1 MGTNKILLG
10 GIAGGVAFFLLG
22 WLIYGVLLMDYTTAN
37 YNQCAAR
44 PMEEMV
50 WWAMMLSNLA
60 FGFML
65 SVIFSWSNTTGMMA
79 GAKVAG
85 IIGLLVSFSM
95 DLSVYSMST
104 MFASLT
110 TVFVDII
117 AYTVMTVIVGAVVA
131 LAMGLGKKPV

>member
-1 MGTNKILLG
+1 METNKILRG

-37 YNQCAAR
+37 FNQCAAR

-65 SVIFSWSNTTGMMA
+65 SIIFSWSNTTGMMA

-85 IIGLLVSFSM
+85 IIGLFVSVSM
-95 DLSVYSMST
+95 DFSVYSMST
-104 MFASLT
+104 MFANLS
-110 TVFVDII
+110 TVFVDIL
-117 AYTVMTVIVGAVVA
+117 AYAIMSVISGAIIA
-131 LAMGLGKKPV
+131 LAMGMGKKPV

>member
-1 MGTNKILLG
+1 METNKILRG

-37 YNQCAAR
+37 FNQCAAR
-44 PMEEMV
+44 PMDDMI

-65 SVIFSWSNTTGMMA
+65 SIIFSWSNTTGMMA

-85 IIGLLVSFSM
+85 IIGLFVSVSM
-95 DLSVYSMST
+95 DFSVYSMST
-104 MFASLT
+104 MFASFS
-110 TVFVDII
+110 TVFVDIL
-117 AYTVMTVIVGAVVA
+117 AYTIMSVISGAIIA
-131 LAMGLGKKPV
+131 LAMGMGKKTV

>member
-1 MGTNKILLG
+1 METNKILRG

-37 YNQCAAR
+37 FNQCAAR

-65 SVIFSWSNTTGMMA
+65 SIIFSWSNTTGMMA

-85 IIGLLVSFSM
+85 IIGLFVSVSM
-95 DLSVYSMST
+95 DFSVYSMST
-104 MFASLT
+104 MFSSFS
-110 TVFVDII
+110 TVFVDIL
-117 AYTVMTVIVGAVVA
+117 AYTIMSVISGAIIA
-131 LAMGLGKKPV
+131 LAMGMGKKQV